1 MRVRRGWTA
10 LAAAAAL
17 IVGAPSA
24 LAAPPVLAA
33 PAPTVSAAPAA
44 AGDPAWAQPGPSAVK
59 VQVLPAHTLYYPA
72 SLTSR
77 APVVVWGNGT
87 FAVTSIYDGLL
98 RHLASHGFIVAAA
111 NTTFSG
117 TGVEMRAGI
126 DLLSRLDQ
134 QPGSEFYQHVDLQHI
149 GAAGHSQGGQGA
161 INAGVDARI
170 DTAIPLQP
178 GPLAVPGQLK
188 GPALFLSGA
197 SDIVVPAPLVLAMW
211 SLAPEGVYA
220 SLKGADH
227 NETTGDAGG
236 FRGVVTAWFKYQLTG
251 NTAAAKEFT
260 GTACGLCTDAAF
272 TGVRRK

>member
-1 MRVRRGWTA
+1 MPGRRAWTA

-17 IVGAPSA
+17 SVVVPSVQPA
-24 LAAPPVLAA
+24 LAAPPA
-33 PAPTVSAAPAA
+33 SAAVAA
-44 AGDPAWAQPGPSAVK
+44 AVDPAWARPGPSAVK

-72 SLTSR
+72 SISGR

-87 FAVTSIYDGLL
+87 FAETSVYDGLL

-126 DLLSRLDQ
+126 DLLAGLDQ
-134 QPGSEFYQHVDLQHI
+134 QAGSELYRHVDLQHI

-161 INAGVDARI
+161 INAGADERI
-170 DTAIPLQP
+170 DATVPLQP
-178 GPLAVPGQLK
+178 GPLALPATLK

-197 SDIVVPAPLVLAMW
+197 SDFVVPAPLVLAMW

-220 SLKGADH
+220 SLKGAGHD
-227 NETTGDAGG
+227 EPTGDGGG

-251 NTAAAKEFT
+251 NTAAAEEFT
-260 GTACGLCTDAAF
+260 GTACGVCTDAAF